1 MYSELETVQPQESIV
16 SENKDTPVM
25 FASDAAA
32 EIRDMLLKP
41 GTPVVCPKCGEDLNV
56 SGPVS
61 AGKTV
66 GPVYHVVCKP
76 CRRHAAIRDIPAK
89 E

>member
-1 MYSELETVQPQESIV
+1 M

-25 FASDAAA
+25 YAKDETARVR
-32 EIRDMLLKP
+32 EMLAKGDSPPL
-41 GTPVVCPKCGEDLNV
+41 CPRCGEELRV

-61 AGKTV
+61 AGEKV

-76 CRRHAAIRDIPAK
+76 CRRHAAIRDVQRDD
-89 E
+89 

>member
-1 MYSELETVQPQESIV
+1 MRVKPEESIV

-25 FASDAAA
+25 FAHEAA
-32 EIRDMLLKP
+32 EKIREMLLKP
-41 GTPVVCPKCGEDLNV
+41 GTPVLCPKCGGDLSV

-61 AGKTV
+61 AGETI

-76 CRRHAAIRDIPAK
+76 CRRHAAIRDVPDTR
-89 E
+89 

>member
-1 MYSELETVQPQESIV
+1 V

-25 FASDAAA
+25 YAKDETAQ
-32 EIRDMLLKP
+32 IREMLVKGESPL
-41 GTPVVCPKCGEDLNV
+41 VCPRCNEELRV

-61 AGKTV
+61 AGDKL

-76 CRRHAAIRDIPAK
+76 CRRHAAIRNVPKND
-89 E
+89 